1 MKQLPFTVLK
11 ECPCVGTFLY
21 SLSVPLGYGRRA
33 GFDMNHISSQGTLV
47 AVSLGGAGVEME
59 GLEPQ
64 PVMSQDFSWLRTQHH
79 LVEGQIMSQAA
90 GPEALRVRS
99 ESAPFL
105 LSGTFVPEWAL
116 GEGMDSSCGGPGPSP
131 GRSQRAVSMRTNNG
145 CPFPV
150 LMLFCVQ
157 PHLAQRITLPAAVLL
172 T

>member
-64 PVMSQDFSWLRTQHH
+64 PGASWLLHVQWLSLPCLRVSRAQ
-79 LVEGQIMSQAA
+79 GA
-90 GPEALRVRS
+90 GPEALRV
-99 ESAPFL
+99 ESRRVPFL
-105 LSGTFVPEWAL
+105 LNVHSLPRIQHLCPG
-116 GEGMDSSCGGPGPSP
+116 GELL
-131 GRSQRAVSMRTNNG
+131 RSKRS
-145 CPFPV
+145 
-150 LMLFCVQ
+150 
-157 PHLAQRITLPAAVLL
+157 
-172 T
+172 